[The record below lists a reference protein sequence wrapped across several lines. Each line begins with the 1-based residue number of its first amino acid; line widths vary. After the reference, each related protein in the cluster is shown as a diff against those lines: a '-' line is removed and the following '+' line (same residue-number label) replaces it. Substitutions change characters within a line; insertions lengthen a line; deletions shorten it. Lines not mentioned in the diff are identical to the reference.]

1 MSTSFM
7 ASKVVICLAC
17 LITCVAGVQTG
28 LAQVK
33 WELPEKFTP
42 EQYAEF
48 QEKAA
53 AILKGKPIA
62 IDPKEDELQRL
73 LKERFNSATK
83 EVDVQFLLFEN
94 DLATFDSV
102 CESVR
107 RWSKAGLELAP
118 EPAEQVKILEMQLVV
133 TKFLEADCAAKFK
146 GKSEDLANA
155 LQAKNLR
162 LTAEVDLLRLKKSL
176 QVSKGE

>member
-7 ASKVVICLAC
+7 SLKVVVCLAC
-17 LITCVAGVQTG
+17 LLVCGVSAEMG
-28 LAQVK
+28 LSQENTK
-33 WELPEKFTP
+33 SLEKITP
-42 EQYAEF
+42 EQYAEL

-53 AILKGKPIA
+53 AVFKAKPVA

-73 LKERFNSATK
+73 LKDRFNSATK
-83 EVDVQFLLFEN
+83 EVDVLFLLFEN
-94 DLATFDSV
+94 NIATFDSV

-107 RWSKAGLELAP
+107 RWSKAGLELAT
-118 EPAEQVKILEMQLVV
+118 EPAEQVKILEVQLIVSR
-133 TKFLEADCAAKFK
+133 FLEADCATRFK

-162 LTAEVDLLRLKKSL
+162 LTAEVDLLRLKRSL